1 MQANRFVNYICRPQ
15 DTFYKKVLSRIS
27 QPLCRDKRRAGAY
40 LVSVEIDTRPLW
52 LILVSRS
59 LRPLFF
65 LFLAVVFVYLLNMP
79 TPAGLTV
86 AGQRAIAVFLVCL
99 VLWASNAVPLAIT
112 SIFAIVLVPLLGVL
126 SKKET
131 YALFGNEAVFF
142 ILGAFIL
149 AGAVMHS
156 GLSARIALNIMDR
169 FGDSPKKLL
178 LSIFLLAAALS
189 FFMSEHAVAAM
200 LFPIVLEISRGLNL
214 KPGKSNYGKL
224 LFFSLAWGCVIGG
237 VGTFLGGAR
246 VPLAA
251 GILKETTGQSIVF
264 IGYTVAVFPL
274 VVIMLSIGYLLLTRF
289 FPIDVTGVESAHLV
303 LSKRLKGLGKAT
315 YREYAVGTVL
325 GVTVLAWVMLGR
337 IIGLSTVALSSVVV
351 LFVFRLVRWKDI
363 EEYVNW
369 GIILM
374 YGGAIILGTALDRS
388 GAAAW
393 IVNGALGGSVT
404 APWAVFA
411 VFALLSLFL
420 TEAMSNAAVIA
431 VLLPVSIGTAQKLSI
446 DPSVL
451 TYAIAVP
458 AGLAF
463 MLPMS
468 TPANAIAVSSNYLT
482 TKDMIKGG
490 VMMTVTAWIV
500 FNVVAALWWPLIGR
514 GY

>member
-1 MQANRFVNYICRPQ
+1 M
-15 DTFYKKVLSRIS
+15 
-27 QPLCRDKRRAGAY
+27 
-40 LVSVEIDTRPLW
+40 SVEIDTRPLW
-52 LILVSRS
+52 LILVLKS

-65 LFLAVVFVYLLNMP
+65 VLLAAVFIYLVRMP
-79 TPAGLTV
+79 TPSGLTV
-86 AGQRAIAVFLVCL
+86 QGQRAIAVFLVCL
-99 VLWASNAVPLAIT
+99 ILWASNTVPLAIT

-126 SKKET
+126 SKRET

-149 AGAVMHS
+149 AGAIMHS
-156 GLSARIALNIMDR
+156 GLSGRIALNIMDR
-169 FGDSPKKLL
+169 YGDSPRKLL
-178 LSIFLLAAALS
+178 LSVFLLASSLS

-214 KPGKSNYGKL
+214 KPGRSNYGKL
-224 LFFSLAWGCVIGG
+224 LFFALAWGCVIGG

-246 VPLAA
+246 VPLAT
-251 GILKETTGQSIVF
+251 GILKETTGQTIDF

-274 VVIMLSIGYLLLTRF
+274 VAVMLVVGGLLLTKF

-303 LSKRLKGLGKAT
+303 LSRRLKNLGKVT
-315 YREYAVGTVL
+315 YREYAVATVL
-325 GVTVLAWVMLGR
+325 AVTVLAWVFLGR
-337 IIGLSTVALSSVVV
+337 RIGLSTVALSSVVV
-351 LFVFRLVRWKDI
+351 LFVLRLVRWKDI

-374 YGGAIILGTALDRS
+374 YGGAIILGTALDRT

-393 IVNGALGGSVT
+393 IVNGAIGGSIT
-404 APWAVFA
+404 SSWAIFA
-411 VFALLSLFL
+411 VFALLSILL

-431 VLLPVSIGTAQKLSI
+431 VLLPVSIGMAQKLSM

-468 TPANAIAVSSNYLT
+468 TPANAIAVSSNYISM
-482 TKDMIKGG
+482 KDMIKGG
-490 VMMTVTAWIV
+490 VIMTVTSWVV
-500 FNVVAALWWPLIGR
+500 FNIVAALWWPLIGL